1 MKLIKALIPVLLAF
15 IINEKSPMIYAQEI
29 DFSFS
34 GSYRLR
40 GEIQND
46 YNIKKYA
53 TSVPEDFVLSRLRAD
68 FGLGFFENL
77 NLHLQLQDARAWGFS
92 IPDEKLT
99 GNNPVRDYM
108 DVNQL
113 YISYDNNFIKFKFGR
128 QQLSYRDSRVFGPGN
143 WGNTGRYVWD
153 AGVLT
158 FNNEYFKSDF
168 IVGRYV
174 LHNPDIWLNK
184 FFNDQVP
191 TAYALY
197 NTVKRLPFDMDV
209 FYVLKKDNRGIT
221 QGESGTGNLTS
232 QSIGFWLNG
241 NYNQWQYCTMLAGQ
255 FGKYGSDR
263 ISSLGLFLSLGYTF
277 NISWNPNVQVQYTYG
292 SGDKNPSDG
301 NYNTFDGIF
310 GGADSKLYG
319 WMNLFFWK
327 NLTEYRINFTL
338 TPEEDFSLRAEYHYL
353 TLSEAKDAW
362 YFPGNAQ
369 RRDKEGKSGIELGHE
384 IDFSAKKKIFPF
396 LELQTGYSFFL
407 PGEFV
412 KNTGDSPFTD
422 WYFLETTIYF

>member
-1 MKLIKALIPVLLAF
+1 MKLIKALILVLFAF
-15 IINEKSPMIYAQEI
+15 IINEKSTMIYAQDI

-40 GEIQND
+40 GEIQNE

-53 TSVPEDFVLSRLRAD
+53 TGVPEDFVLSRLRAD
-68 FGLGFFENL
+68 FVLKFFEKL
-77 NLHLQLQDARAWGFS
+77 NLHLQLQDARALGFS
-92 IPDEKLT
+92 IPGDQLP

-108 DVNQL
+108 DINQL
-113 YISYDNNFIKFKFGR
+113 NISYDNDLIKFKIGR

-153 AGVLT
+153 AGVITLNT
-158 FNNEYFKSDF
+158 DYFKSDL
-168 IVGRYV
+168 IVGRFV
-174 LHNPDIWLNK
+174 LHNPDTWPNK

-197 NTVKRLPFDMDV
+197 NTVKRLPFDLDF

-221 QGESGTGNLTS
+221 QGESGLGNLTS
-232 QSIGFWLNG
+232 HSIGFWLNG
-241 NYNQWQYCTMLAGQ
+241 NYNEWQYCTMLAGQ
-255 FGKYGSDR
+255 FGDFGADE
-263 ISSLGLFLSLGYTF
+263 ISSLGLFLSLGYNF
-277 NISWNPNVQVQYTYG
+277 NISWNPNVEVQYTYG

-327 NLTEYRINFTL
+327 NLTEFRINFTL
-338 TPEEDFSLRAEYHYL
+338 NPDEDFSLRAEYHYL
-353 TLSEAKDAW
+353 TLSEPKDAW

-384 IDFSAKKKIFPF
+384 FDFSAKKKIFSF
-396 LELQTGYSFFL
+396 LEIQAGYSFFI

-412 KNTGDSPFTD
+412 KNTGDSPFAD
-422 WYFLETTIYF
+422 WYFLESTFYF